1 MIKDPN
7 LFYDIKTGHLTGK
20 TTNII
25 KASKK
30 ISNNL
35 SLYKDITNLSDEL
48 LNSVNYEVEVYK
60 EDENEG
66 GLQFGTSYLYP
77 GHVNKEFFMTKGH
90 FHQIPNRTE
99 FYLCIKGEG
108 LLVYMN
114 RSREWWV
121 EKVLPNSL
129 HYIPSDVAHRLVNT
143 SDEILTVLACWNSDA
158 GHDYESIESNGFP
171 VRFFKDDSMITIFQ
185 D

>member
-1 MIKDPN
+1 M
-7 LFYDIKTGHLTGK
+7 TGVQTCALP
-20 TTNII
+20 I
-25 KASKK
+25 
-30 ISNNL
+30 
-35 SLYKDITNLSDEL
+35 
-48 LNSVNYEVEVYK
+48 
-60 EDENEG
+60 
-66 GLQFGTSYLYP
+66 
-77 GHVNKEFFMTKGH
+77 
-90 FHQIPNRTE
+90 
-99 FYLCIKGEG
+99 LCIKGEG